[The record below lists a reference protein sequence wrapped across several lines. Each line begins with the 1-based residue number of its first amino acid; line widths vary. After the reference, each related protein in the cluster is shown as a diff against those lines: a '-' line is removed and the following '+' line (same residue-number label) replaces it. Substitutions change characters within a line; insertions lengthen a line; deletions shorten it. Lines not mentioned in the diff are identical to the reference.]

1 MEQIDLANMNFFIAM
16 LAAVFYG
23 ALSFISPCVLPLV
36 PSYLGYMSGAA
47 VQKGTMQGPRRII
60 LFHALA
66 FVIGFTVIFVM
77 IFGIG
82 SEILDRIF
90 GYTYHTLLQV
100 IGGAFMI
107 VFGLHFLG

>member
-1 MEQIDLANMNFFIAM
+1 MDQIDLANMNFFIAM

-47 VQKGTMQGPRRII
+47 VQKGTMQGPRRVI
-60 LFHALA
+60 LFHAVA
-66 FVIGFTVIFVM
+66 FVLGFTIIFVM

-82 SEILDRIF
+82 SEFSTASSATPITPCSRSSA
-90 GYTYHTLLQV
+90 GPS
-100 IGGAFMI
+100 
-107 VFGLHFLG
+107 